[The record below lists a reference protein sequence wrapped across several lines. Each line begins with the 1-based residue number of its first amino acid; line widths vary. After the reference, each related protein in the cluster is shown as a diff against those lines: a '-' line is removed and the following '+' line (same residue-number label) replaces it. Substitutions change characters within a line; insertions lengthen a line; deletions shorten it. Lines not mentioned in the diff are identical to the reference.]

1 MESTRVPSSVVAAL
15 AVSVLA
21 YASSSILVRLAGDA
35 APSVSL
41 VTLRSAFAV
50 LLLVP
55 VGLRPMVRER
65 TRLSRR
71 GWLVLVGA
79 GALLALH
86 FVLWYESLRHT
97 SVASSTVLVTT
108 TPLWLG
114 AYEIA
119 RGKAPSR
126 RLLAALLLGV
136 GGAALLGWA
145 DGRNSA
151 PGAHPLL
158 GNALALAAAVAIAA
172 YLLIGQRL
180 RQRLSW
186 GAYVLPLF
194 TLVALFSALYAVLR
208 GAPLVGLSAETY
220 AICLAM
226 AVGPQIAGHGAVNY
240 AVRFVSPLT
249 LGLLSLLEPIGAS
262 LIAFL
267 LWREAPPALGLAGM
281 ALTLVGIA
289 LAMAAQRRL

>member
-1 MESTRVPSSVVAAL
+1 METTRIPSSVVAAL
-15 AVSVLA
+15 AVSVFA

-41 VTLRSAFAV
+41 VTMRSAMAVV
-50 LLLVP
+50 LLAP
-55 VGLRPMVRER
+55 VCFGPFVRER
-65 TRLSRR
+65 TRLSAR
-71 GWLVLVGA
+71 GWMALVGA

-86 FVLWYESLRHT
+86 FVLWFESLRHT

-114 AYEIA
+114 AYA
-119 RGKAPSR
+119 MLRGQPPGR
-126 RLLAALLLGV
+126 LLLAALLFGV

-145 DGRNSA
+145 DGRGA
-151 PGAHPLL
+151 VPGAHPLL
-158 GNALALAAAVAIAA
+158 GNALALGAAVTIAA

-194 TLVALFSALYAVLR
+194 ACVALFSGAYAVLR

-220 AICLAM
+220 AVCLAM

-240 AVRFVSPLT
+240 AVRFVSPLM

-262 LIAFL
+262 LIAYL
-267 LWREAPPALGLAGM
+267 LWKEAPPALGLAGM
-281 ALTLVGIA
+281 ALTLVGIG
-289 LAMAAQRRL
+289 LAMTAQRRT